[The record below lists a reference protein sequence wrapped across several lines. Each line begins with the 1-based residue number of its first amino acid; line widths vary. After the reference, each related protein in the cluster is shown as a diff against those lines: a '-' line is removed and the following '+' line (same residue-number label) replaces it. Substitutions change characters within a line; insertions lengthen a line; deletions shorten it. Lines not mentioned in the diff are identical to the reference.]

1 MRFGGTVWRPI
12 RGALCFNNKKALHM
26 NKKTLLQYWGAF
38 SKKMGNVVQHKH
50 FETFIIFVILL
61 SSVAL
66 VSRFFE
72 NYERIVR

>member
-1 MRFGGTVWRPI
+1 
-12 RGALCFNNKKALHM
+12 M